1 LIMAEV
7 IYFIITI
14 ALLVFV
20 HEFGHF
26 IAAKMTGMRT
36 EAFSIG
42 FGRRVLGWSKP
53 RGFSF
58 GALPEDVD
66 LGGYTDYRLCWLPL
80 GGYVK
85 ISGMVDENLDAEF
98 EKSEPKPYEFRSK
111 SAPAKIFVILGGIIM
126 NVLLAL
132 VIFWVMFIS
141 SEKQSVEIRAMK
153 YIPTTSLA
161 AGQGFKIGDSVVA
174 VNNTKVK
181 FLNELQEQIVVHNA
195 GKDIKIDFTREGKP
209 HSVTIPKDS
218 IAKYEKIGAFFP
230 FDDRTQPFIEAI
242 PDPNSPAG
250 KAKLHPKDKILSING
265 EQMATVSNVIDVIS
279 STEGKPVDMTVLR
292 GADTISVAL
301 QPKKDEASGKF
312 LIGVQLNGTVDTTA
326 YHSEEYGFFEAGSK
340 SVEQIGSV
348 TVLTFRMLGKVISG
362 DIAFGKAFGG
372 PVKIAQIAAD
382 SADKG
387 ATGFFFF
394 IAMLSLSLAIFN
406 FFPIPVLDG
415 GHLVFI
421 IIEAIIKR
429 EIPLKVKMGIMNT
442 GMALLIG
449 LMVFVLYNDIFGM

>member
-1 LIMAEV
+1 M
-7 IYFIITI
+7 
-14 ALLVFV
+14 
-20 HEFGHF
+20 
-26 IAAKMTGMRT
+26 
-36 EAFSIG
+36 
-42 FGRRVLGWSKP
+42 
-53 RGFSF
+53 
-58 GALPEDVD
+58 
-66 LGGYTDYRLCWLPL
+66 
-80 GGYVK
+80 
-85 ISGMVDENLDAEF
+85 
-98 EKSEPKPYEFRSK
+98 
-111 SAPAKIFVILGGIIM
+111 
-126 NVLLAL
+126 
-132 VIFWVMFIS
+132 
-141 SEKQSVEIRAMK
+141 
-153 YIPTTSLA
+153 
-161 AGQGFKIGDSVVA
+161 
-174 VNNTKVK
+174 
-181 FLNELQEQIVVHNA
+181 
-195 GKDIKIDFTREGKP
+195 
-209 HSVTIPKDS
+209 
-218 IAKYEKIGAFFP
+218 
-230 FDDRTQPFIEAI
+230 
-242 PDPNSPAG
+242 
-250 KAKLHPKDKILSING
+250 
-265 EQMATVSNVIDVIS
+265 
-279 STEGKPVDMTVLR
+279 
-292 GADTISVAL
+292 
-301 QPKKDEASGKF
+301 
-312 LIGVQLNGTVDTTA
+312 IGVQLNGTVDTTA